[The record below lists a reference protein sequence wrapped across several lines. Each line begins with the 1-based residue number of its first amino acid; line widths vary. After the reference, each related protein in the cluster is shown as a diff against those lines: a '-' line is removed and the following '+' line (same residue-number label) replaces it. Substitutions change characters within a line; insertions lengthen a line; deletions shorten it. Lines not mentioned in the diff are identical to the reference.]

1 MLIVNRGY
9 LIVRA
14 KKPFVDW
21 ANEQEQDFEL
31 FIDGEPTIYL
41 TEEEFYDD
49 ALLIKE
55 NFKRIF
61 QAELDAVSD
70 NEESFPEI
78 KLAVFEQWFDVEAGS
93 TVMDIL
99 KKELDRE

>member
-1 MLIVNRGY
+1 MFVVNRGY

-14 KKPFVDW
+14 KQPFVDW
-21 ANEQEQDFEL
+21 ANEQEPDFEL
-31 FIDGEPTIYL
+31 ILDGEPTIYL

-61 QAELDAVSD
+61 LAELDAVSD
-70 NEESFPEI
+70 NEDSFPEI
-78 KLAVFEQWFDVEAGS
+78 KFNVFENWFDVETGS
-93 TVMDIL
+93 TVMDLL
-99 KKELDRE
+99 KKGLDRE